1 MTKLLI
7 GLGNPGDKYKLN
19 RHNVGFMV
27 IDSLAAHLNVSV
39 NQNKFH
45 GHYTQAEFMHKKI
58 FLLKPQTYMN
68 LSGSSVQECAHFFKI
83 EPKDIIVFYDEIDLE
98 CGRIKVKVGGSHNGH
113 NGVKSLDSHLGLD
126 YTRVRFGVD
135 RQEFGDAADY
145 VLSNFSQPQLLKVED
160 VTRSIIANLKLLLD
174 DKLSEFMNKC
184 ALDFKKEEKI

>member
-1 MTKLLI
+1 MTKLLV

-27 IDSLAAHLNVSV
+27 IDAIAAHFGVTVS
-39 NQNKFH
+39 QSKFH
-45 GHYTQAEFMHKKI
+45 AHYTAAEFMRKKVL
-58 FLLKPQTYMN
+58 LLKPQTYMN
-68 LSGSSVQECAHFFKI
+68 LSGEAVQECAHFFKI

-113 NGVKSLDSHLGLD
+113 NGVKSLDSHLGLN

-135 RQEFGDAADY
+135 RPEFGDAADY
-145 VLSNFSQPQLLKVED
+145 VLANFSQAQVMKVEE
-160 VTRSIIANLKLLLD
+160 VTRSIVDHLKLLLD

-184 ALDFKKEEKI
+184 ALDFKQEEKI